1 MEPGERWALPKRS
14 TACAEA
20 PQLGGARGQQAG
32 QALLRTYYVPGSIP
46 DVGERDANK
55 TDRVPMAWGKRGTY
69 GGAVNHNHRRWKVPG
84 GDGAGMGCEEA
95 QISADD
101 TDGGLGA

>member
-46 DVGERDANK
+46 DVGERDVNK
-55 TDRVPMAWGKRGTY
+55 TDRVPMAWGRG
-69 GGAVNHNHRRWKVPG
+69 GGELSGEPYFFSVFAFYAFFFNQNYFPLTVIYVRNQKPN
-84 GDGAGMGCEEA
+84 
-95 QISADD
+95 SSS
-101 TDGGLGA
+101 